1 MPGTRII
8 ANELPGRLPPSVA
21 PMIYLASRSPRR
33 QALLAQLG
41 IDCRL
46 LIDDDEAR
54 AEALEQARPGEPP
67 ARYVGRVALAKAQAA
82 LERLAASALPR
93 APLLAADTTVA
104 IGGTLLGKPAS
115 REAAAGMLRSLSGRT
130 HRVLTA
136 VVVADATGRRLHA
149 VTQISRVRFGRLKPA
164 WIDDYV
170 ASGEPIGKAGGYAI
184 QGLAA
189 AFVRRIDGS
198 HSGIMGLPLYETAEL
213 LRRVGYPARTVS

>member
-1 MPGTRII
+1 M
-8 ANELPGRLPPSVA
+8 
-21 PMIYLASRSPRR
+21 
-33 QALLAQLG
+33 
-41 IDCRL
+41 
-46 LIDDDEAR
+46 
-54 AEALEQARPGEPP
+54 
-67 ARYVGRVALAKAQAA
+67 
-82 LERLAASALPR
+82 
-93 APLLAADTTVA
+93 
-104 IGGTLLGKPAS
+104 
-115 REAAAGMLRSLSGRT
+115 
-130 HRVLTA
+130 
-136 VVVADATGRRLHA
+136 VADATGRRLHA